1 MRMLIDFYLP
11 IEPFN
16 TYVRDGSAGD
26 RIAKIMDDLKPEA
39 VYFTEQDGKRGGVMI
54 IDVASPSDVPRIA
67 EPFFLTF
74 NADVRFHVC
83 MTPDDLAKAGLD
95 DLGDKW
101 G

>member
-1 MRMLIDFYLP
+1 MRMLINFDLP

-16 TYVRDGSAGD
+16 TYVRDGSAGE

-39 VYFTEQDGKRGGVMI
+39 VYFTERDGKRGGVMI
-54 IDVASPSDVPRIA
+54 MDVASPSDVPRIA
-67 EPFFLTF
+67 EPFFLTY
-74 NADVRFHVC
+74 NAEVRFHVC
-83 MTPDDLAKAGLD
+83 MTPDDLAKAGLE

>member
-1 MRMLIDFYLP
+1 MRMLIDLAFP

-16 TYVRDGSAGD
+16 TYVRDGSAGE
-26 RIAKIMDDLKPEA
+26 RIAKILDDLKPEA
-39 VYFTEQDGKRGGVMI
+39 VYFTEQDGERGGIMI
-54 IDVASPSDVPRIA
+54 VDVASPSDVPRIA

-74 NADVRFHVC
+74 NAEVRFHVC
-83 MTPDDLAKAGLD
+83 MTPDDLAKAGLE

>member
-1 MRMLIDFYLP
+1 MLINFDFP

-16 TYVRDGSAGD
+16 TYVRDGSAGE
-26 RIAKIMDDLKPEA
+26 RLAKIMDDLKPEA
-39 VYFTEQDGKRGGVMI
+39 VYFTERDGKRGGVMI

-67 EPFFLTF
+67 EPFFLTY
-74 NADVRFHVC
+74 NAEVRFHVC
-83 MTPDDLAKAGLD
+83 MTPDDLARAGLE

>member
-1 MRMLIDFYLP
+1 MRMLIDFDLP

-16 TYVRDGSAGD
+16 TYVRDGSAGE

-54 IDVASPSDVPRIA
+54 VDVASPSDVPRIA

-74 NADVRFHVC
+74 NAEVRFHVC
-83 MTPDDLAKAGLD
+83 MTPDDLAKAGLE

>member
-1 MRMLIDFYLP
+1 
-11 IEPFN
+11 
-16 TYVRDGSAGD
+16 
-26 RIAKIMDDLKPEA
+26 
-39 VYFTEQDGKRGGVMI
+39 MI

-74 NADVRFHVC
+74 NAEVRFHVC

>member
-1 MRMLIDFYLP
+1 M
-11 IEPFN
+11 
-16 TYVRDGSAGD
+16 RDGSAGE

-39 VYFTEQDGKRGGVMI
+39 VYFTERDGKRGGVMI

-67 EPFFLTF
+67 EPFFLTY
-74 NADVRFHVC
+74 NAEVRFHVC
-83 MTPDDLAKAGLD
+83 MTPDDLAKAGLE